1 MKKLILLSFM
11 LIVAPLSAKTVKD
24 FAGCDWVIPGYY
36 KTAEEPTAVHH
47 FRNFKNEKG
56 LEVISFYN
64 FDIQPKKFAEH
75 DYLKL
80 KHSSEFEGVRLDS
93 YQLSDETVGFGAA
106 HIEFS
111 LSANNQSVVIV
122 TDDFDDAKKLL
133 TKCVD
138 DSLVLEHLAHLTL
151 AD

>member
-1 MKKLILLSFM
+1 MKILTLLS
-11 LIVAPLSAKTVKD
+11 LVLLAAPLSAKTIKD
-24 FAGCDWVIPGYY
+24 FAGCDWVIPGYF
-36 KTAEEPTAVHH
+36 KSAEEPTAIHH
-47 FRNFKNEKG
+47 FRNFKNDKS
-56 LEVISFYN
+56 LEVIAFYD
-64 FDIQPKKFAEH
+64 FDIQPKKYAEH

-80 KHSSEFEGVRLDS
+80 KHSAEFEGVRLDS
-93 YQLSDETVGFGAA
+93 YQLSDESVGFGAA

-122 TDDFDDAKKLL
+122 TDDFNAAKKLL

-138 DSLVLEHLAHLTL
+138 ESLVLEHLAHLTL

>member
-1 MKKLILLSFM
+1 MKKLTLLSFL
-11 LIVAPLSAKTVKD
+11 LIAAPLSAKTIKD

-36 KTAEEPTAVHH
+36 KTADEPTAVHH
-47 FRNFKNEKG
+47 FRNFKNDKS
-56 LEVISFYN
+56 LEVIAFYN
-64 FDIQPKKFAEH
+64 FDIQPKKYAEH

-80 KHSSEFEGVRLDS
+80 MHSAEFEGTRLDS
-93 YQLSDETVGFGAA
+93 YQLSDESVGFGAA

-122 TDDFDDAKKLL
+122 TDDFNYAQKLL

-138 DSLVLEHLAHLTL
+138 ESLVLQHLTHL
-151 AD
+151 TRAD